1 MAKERKGEG
10 NRKRISPGTSR
21 KTKQRSDATNTDF
34 NPSALLYTMRLN
46 KSGQDEEKIDRRSK
60 RILVRDQ
67 RRRQSQVLEASIQNV
82 ISTQGHVQQ
91 NGLGNQHTPAES
103 EPIHSSSQKSG
114 SANDETLVALK
125 AKVIQQAT
133 RIAELEAENRYLRGQ
148 MIEKQH
154 QLHSS

>member
-1 MAKERKGEG
+1 MFLAKERKGEA

-34 NPSALLYTMRLN
+34 NPSALLYSMRLN
-46 KSGQDEEKIDRRSK
+46 SSQDEEKIDRRSK
-60 RILVRDQ
+60 TILVRDQ
-67 RRRQSQVLEASIQNV
+67 RRRQSQVLEASMQDV
-82 ISTQGHVQQ
+82 ISTHVHVQQ
-91 NGLGNQHTPAES
+91 NGPGNQHTPTEVIKS
-103 EPIHSSSQKSG
+103 LIKPKSG

-125 AKVIQQAT
+125 AKIIQQAT

-154 QLHSS
+154 R

>member
-1 MAKERKGEG
+1 MFLAKERKGEA

-34 NPSALLYTMRLN
+34 NPSALLYSMRLN
-46 KSGQDEEKIDRRSK
+46 KSSQDEEKIDRRSK
-60 RILVRDQ
+60 TILVRDQ
-67 RRRQSQVLEASIQNV
+67 RRRQSQVLEASMQDV
-82 ISTQGHVQQ
+82 ISTHVHVQQ
-91 NGLGNQHTPAES
+91 NGPGNQHTPAES
-103 EPIHSSSQKSG
+103 DQIPSSSQKSG

-154 QLHSS
+154 R

>member
-1 MAKERKGEG
+1 MA

-34 NPSALLYTMRLN
+34 NPSALLYSMRLN
-46 KSGQDEEKIDRRSK
+46 KSSQDEEKIDRRSK
-60 RILVRDQ
+60 TILVRDQ
-67 RRRQSQVLEASIQNV
+67 RRRQSQVLEASMQDV
-82 ISTQGHVQQ
+82 ISTHVHVQQ
-91 NGLGNQHTPAES
+91 NGPGNQHTPAES
-103 EPIHSSSQKSG
+103 DQIHSSSQKSG

-154 QLHSS
+154 R

>member
-1 MAKERKGEG
+1 MFLAKERKGEA

-34 NPSALLYTMRLN
+34 NPSALLYSMRLN
-46 KSGQDEEKIDRRSK
+46 SSRDEEKIDRRSK
-60 RILVRDQ
+60 TILVRDQ
-67 RRRQSQVLEASIQNV
+67 RRRQSQVLEASMQGV
-82 ISTQGHVQQ
+82 ISTHGHVQQ
-91 NGLGNQHTPAES
+91 NGPGNQHTPAERD
-103 EPIHSSSQKSG
+103 PNHSLSQKSG
-114 SANDETLVALK
+114 SANDGTMVALK

-154 QLHSS
+154 R